1 MLKKIIIALAALV
14 AVSGAATLTRKIVTS
29 SLES

>member
-1 MLKKIIIALAALV
+1 MLKKIIIALAALF
-14 AVSGAATLTRKIVTS
+14 AVSGTAALTRKIVTS